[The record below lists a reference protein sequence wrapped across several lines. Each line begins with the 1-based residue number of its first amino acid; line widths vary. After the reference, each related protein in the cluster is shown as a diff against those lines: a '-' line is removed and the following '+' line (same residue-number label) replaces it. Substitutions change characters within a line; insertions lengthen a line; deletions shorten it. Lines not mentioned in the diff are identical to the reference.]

1 MTPGSTADVTALK
14 LLDLDLPPGSRLHGD
29 RAYTDYQQEDL
40 LQEAGAVTL
49 QPQRKKNAK
58 RVLPL
63 WLEFLGKPV
72 RQRIETSFSQL
83 TSRFP
88 RHINAVTA
96 QGFVLKVTCFL
107 IAFAFQCLNG

>member
-1 MTPGSTADVTALK
+1 MCKLSNCWSWTCRRVRCCTATALT
-14 LLDLDLPPGSRLHGD
+14 PTN

-49 QPQRKKNAK
+49 QPQRKRNAK

-63 WLEFLGKPV
+63 CLEFLSKPV
-72 RQRIETSFSQL
+72 RQRVETSFSQV

-96 QGFVLKVTCFL
+96 KGFVLKVTCFL
-107 IAFAFQCLNG
+107 IAFALHCLNG